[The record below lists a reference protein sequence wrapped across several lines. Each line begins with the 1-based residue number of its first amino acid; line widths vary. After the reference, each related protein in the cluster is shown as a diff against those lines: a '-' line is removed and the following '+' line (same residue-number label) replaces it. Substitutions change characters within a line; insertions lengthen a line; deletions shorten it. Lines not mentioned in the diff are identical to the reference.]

1 MACSCQKNNG
11 VNALPPTKD
20 EVIGFVKDVALAT
33 GGFIGG
39 QMLRSKVDFI
49 KEKALVSGGLK
60 AGLAVGAAFA
70 TDMPELKSLGV
81 GLFMSGLYDL
91 SEAVDGKADV
101 KDGFRAKWG
110 IGELDYT
117 PRYAP
122 YAGISDNEY
131 DEEMQNRAV
140 VE

>member
-20 EVIGFVKDVALAT
+20 EIVSFVKDVALTT

-39 QMLRSKVDFI
+39 QMLRSKVEFI

-91 SEAVDGKADV
+91 SEAVDGK
-101 KDGFRAKWG
+101 KGGTIQKNWG

-117 PRYAP
+117 PRYQP
-122 YAGISDNEY
+122 YNGISDDY
-131 DEEMQNRAV
+131 SYSDDMQNNAV